1 MATFPEID
9 TIAPNEPLPLT
20 IQFKT
25 LISQFD
31 DLGEEQR
38 KQKWLYP
45 KRHPR
50 IVYQGITKA
59 NAATL
64 WQFYLDRK
72 GSYEAFS
79 FFVGSS
85 TYAANTYEG
94 EYVGT
99 GDGST
104 TVFNLPAKNSSDYT
118 VYVNGVEK
126 SGGGVDYT
134 FGEGTG
140 TDGAD
145 KITFVAAPAA
155 GDRITYDFTGTLKI
169 RCTFAEDNLDF
180 DSFYDRVANM
190 GLQLKGQLNA

>member
-1 MATFPEID
+1 MAKFPEIG
-9 TIAPNEPLPLT
+9 TIAPIEPLPLT

-31 DLGEEQR
+31 DLGETQR

-50 IVYQGITKA
+50 VVYKGITKA
-59 NAATL
+59 NGLIL

-72 GSYEAFS
+72 GAYGAFN
-79 FFVGSS
+79 FFVGSA
-85 TYAANTYEG
+85 TYASNTYEG

-99 GDGST
+99 GDDST

-118 VYVNGVEK
+118 VYIDGVEK

-140 TDGAD
+140 ADGAD

-180 DSFYDRVANM
+180 ETFYDRLVNM
-190 GLQLKGQLNA
+190 GLQLEGELNA

>member
-1 MATFPEID
+1 MAKFPEVG

-25 LISQFD
+25 LVSQFD
-31 DLGEEQR
+31 NLGEEQR

-50 IVYQGITKA
+50 IIYQGISKA
-59 NAATL
+59 NTRTL
-64 WQFYLDRK
+64 FQFYLDRK
-72 GSYEAFS
+72 GAYEAFN
-79 FFVGSS
+79 FFLGSA
-85 TYAANTYEG
+85 TYASNTYEG

-99 GDGST
+99 GDGAT
-104 TVFNLPAKNSSDYT
+104 TVFNLPAKNSSAYT
-118 VYVNGVEK
+118 VYKNGVAQ

-134 FGEGTG
+134 FSAGTG

-155 GDRITYDFTGTLKI
+155 GARITYDFTGTLKI

-190 GLQLKGQLNA
+190 GLQLKGHLNA